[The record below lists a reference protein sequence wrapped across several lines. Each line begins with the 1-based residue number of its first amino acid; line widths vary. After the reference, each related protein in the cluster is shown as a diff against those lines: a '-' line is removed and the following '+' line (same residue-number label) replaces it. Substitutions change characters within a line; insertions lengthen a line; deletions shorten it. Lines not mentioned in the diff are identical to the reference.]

1 MLIDRRDRIVDVCEM
16 KFSEKPFVIDK
27 KYDMELRNKMG
38 IFKTVTKTNK
48 AVQLIMIT
56 PLGVVQN
63 MYSSI
68 MQNQVTAED
77 LFL

>member
-1 MLIDRRDRIVDVCEM
+1 
-16 KFSEKPFVIDK
+16 
-27 KYDMELRNKMG
+27 MELRNKMG
-38 IFKTVTKTNK
+38 IFKTVTKTSK

-56 PLGVVQN
+56 SLGVTQN

-68 MQNQVTAED
+68 IQNQVTAED